1 MPVVEVAAYACFKT
15 NEVVSLLLIL
25 MKCALTS
32 QPFVNNEA
40 AWAQSARVLRKKDMY
55 TCFFSYIF
63 LYTLQQEEVGEKS

>member
-1 MPVVEVAAYACFKT
+1 
-15 NEVVSLLLIL
+15 

-63 LYTLQQEEVGEKS
+63 LYTLQQEEVGEKSWPNVMQLEETQEGSI